1 MNTNV
6 SVSPSNEELYAK
18 IHALSENPRRIADV
32 PVKVDVPPTISLESP
47 SMPIKVIVSP
57 SKKFQPPSIPAVQQ
71 QFKNPQLFVSQQ
83 QQQAQMVINFYSYYI
98 CIY

>member
-18 IHALSENPRRIADV
+18 IQALSENPRRLADA
-32 PVKVDVPPTISLESP
+32 PVKVDVPQTISLESP

-71 QFKNPQLFVSQQ
+71 FKNPQLFVSQQ
-83 QQQAQMVINFYSYYI
+83 QQAQMVIKFCLYYI

>member
-1 MNTNV
+1 MNTSNV

-18 IHALSENPRRIADV
+18 IQALSENPRRISDD
-32 PVKVDVPPTISLESP
+32 PVKVDVPTVSLESP

-57 SKKFQPPSIPAVQQ
+57 SKKFQSTSIPAAQQ

-83 QQQAQMVINFYSYYI
+83 QQAQMVIHFSYYI